1 MRTQDVVNTTIREL
15 NAKTKEIKQAEN
27 DDLAELSQAFDEIA
41 TIADRTANTLA
52 NADQVLAGDGDDEPD
67 DEGDQQ
73 DEEQQH
79 EGG

>member
-1 MRTQDVVNTTIREL
+1 MLKQYENKCDEVA